1 MSKAFLVCECSYS
14 DALALNRVSTVAV
27 EGEAQLVFVILVGAH
42 VVGAVGAL
50 CIAALPKQVVVSL
63 SENLRLKRQD
73 VPRTRRD
80 AVRVEDLLV
89 QARLWATLRPASAI
103 EGLLGGL
110 ALVVEAVGPVD
121 EVADGEALGAAVLD
135 DQHFVYV
142 QVWHDLWLLRHQGW
156 SSL

>member
-1 MSKAFLVCECSYS
+1 MY
-14 DALALNRVSTVAV
+14 RVSTVAV
-27 EGEAQLVFVILVGAH
+27 ESEAKLVFVIFVGAQ

-50 CIAALPKQVVVSL
+50 RIAALPEQVVVSL

-73 VPRTRRD
+73 VPRTCRD

-89 QARLWATLRPASAI
+89 QAWLWAPLRPTTAI

-142 QVWHDLWLLRHQGW
+142 QVRHDLWLFRHQGW
-156 SSL
+156 SCLERMEV

>member
-1 MSKAFLVCECSYS
+1 M
-14 DALALNRVSTVAV
+14 
-27 EGEAQLVFVILVGAH
+27 GAQ

-50 CIAALPKQVVVSL
+50 CIAALPEQVVVFL

-73 VPRTRRD
+73 VPRTCRD

-89 QARLWATLRPASAI
+89 QAWLWAPLWPTSAI
-103 EGLLGGL
+103 EGLLGRL

-121 EVADGEALGAAVLD
+121 EVADGESLGAAVFD

-142 QVWHDLWLLRHQGW
+142 QVRHDLRLFRHQGW
-156 SSL
+156 SCLERMEV